1 MIGVLKA
8 IVGQLRDIPVKK
20 REKTARQDL
29 VFGYGVCLFVCGWV
43 PLVPKFPRISEGFV
57 GRLACAL

>member
-20 REKTARQDL
+20 REKTAQQDL

-43 PLVPKFPRISEGFV
+43 SPGSKIPKNF
-57 GRLACAL
+57 